1 MFQTLFQVTCPLLIY
16 LHITV
21 SICITK
27 PLCPH
32 FSHFSLDFN
41 IPFAIL
47 LLWVGVLVW
56 VRRATWPT
64 LAAHAAVNFAA
75 DFGLLEAIVNRAS
88 GAETD
93 WASAKTSWRS
103 GLCLEGSLYIDKRT
117 GQVVRCLGS
126 RGDSANHGA
135 ALAWPMFPALKTF

>member
-1 MFQTLFQVTCPLLIY
+1 VDGC
-16 LHITV
+16 V
-21 SICITK
+21 S
-27 PLCPH
+27 LQ
-32 FSHFSLDFN
+32 
-41 IPFAIL
+41 
-47 LLWVGVLVW
+47 VW

-75 DFGLLEAIVNRAS
+75 DFGLLEAVVSRAS
-88 GAETD
+88 EAEPD
-93 WASAKTSWRS
+93 WAAAKTTWRS

-135 ALAWPMFPALKTF
+135 ALAWPMFQVLQTVF